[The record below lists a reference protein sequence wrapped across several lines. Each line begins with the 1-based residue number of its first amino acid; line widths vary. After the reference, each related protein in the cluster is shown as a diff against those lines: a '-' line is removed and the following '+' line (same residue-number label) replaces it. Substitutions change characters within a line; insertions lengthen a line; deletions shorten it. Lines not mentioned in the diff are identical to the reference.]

1 MIFMKPV
8 KYISVLFLSLF
19 FIFLSGV
26 YCVAQGPGS
35 RELVIL
41 FTHDLHS
48 YFLPHRVL
56 TQDGQIEETGGFA
69 KLAYIIKEQRMY
81 HGNKALRIDAGDFS
95 MGTLFHTSF
104 ATEAS
109 ELLLMGKMGYDVT
122 TLGNHDF
129 DFHTDGLAAMFQ
141 TAKDKSD
148 QLPGIVASNIV
159 VDAKTKDGAALQQA
173 FNDYPAMHYKILE
186 RNKVRIGIFGIIGKD
201 AADDTPFAKSV
212 KFADPVSASKRVV
225 DILRKKEKVDMIICL
240 SHSGTYRTEINKKES
255 KISEDELLAK
265 KVPEID
271 IIISGHTHT
280 VLLEPVRV
288 GKTIIV
294 SGGKYGEYLGILR
307 VYYTRGKPARVAS
320 YDLRKV
326 TSGIPDD
333 PIIAEEID
341 HYKDIVNLKFLSL
354 YNLSFDKVIAE
365 SGFNMETI
373 NSAYENPGEM
383 GLGNLIADSYRYA
396 VKKAEGKDYEHIHM
410 AMEPLGLIR
419 DSFLKG
425 KITTA
430 DVFQVLSLGVGKDG
444 VAGYPLLAFYVT
456 GKELKDILE
465 VEASIAPA
473 KKIGAHL
480 QVSGVKF
487 TYNPHRILF
496 DRVKQVS
503 VQNDKG
509 DYEPL
514 DYDKRYRICSN
525 LYAGGMINY
534 ISKVTYGLLSIQPKD
549 REGNRLEDLKQA
561 TIYMDKTPNKQK
573 ELKQWIALLQYL
585 RSFPDVNKNGIPD
598 IPERYRSPEGRY
610 VSQPSKNL
618 KDMFG
623 DANMI
628 TYGVLIGGFIVLC
641 IFIFL
646 AWFAAMKIRKYVKK

>member
-1 MIFMKPV
+1 MKPV

-56 TQDGQIEETGGFA
+56 THDGQIEEAGGFA

-104 ATEAS
+104 ETEAS
-109 ELLLMGKMGYDVT
+109 ELLLMGQMGYDVT
-122 TLGNHDF
+122 TFGNHDF
-129 DFHTDGLAAMFQ
+129 DFRTDGLAKMLQ
-141 TAKDKSD
+141 TARDKSK
-148 QLPGIVASNIV
+148 QLPGIVASNIEL
-159 VDAKTKDGAALQQA
+159 DKKTEQVKELQQA
-173 FNDYPAMHYKILE
+173 LEGYSVMPYIILE
-186 RNKVRIGIFGIIGKD
+186 RNKVRVGIFGLMGKD
-201 AADDTPFAKSV
+201 AASDAPFAKGIRFTDEISAAKRIV
-212 KFADPVSASKRVV
+212 K
-225 DILRKKEKVDMIICL
+225 ILQKKEKVDMIICL
-240 SHSGTYRTEINKKES
+240 SHSGTHRAKPDEKYKQ
-255 KISEDELLAK
+255 ISEDELLAK

-280 VLLEPVRV
+280 VLSQPVKA

-294 SGGKYGEYLGILR
+294 SAGKYGEYLGILR
-307 VYYTRGKPARVAS
+307 VYHAKGKPVRVAS
-320 YDLRKV
+320 YDLRKI
-326 TSGIPDD
+326 TAGIPND

-341 HYKDIVNLKFLSL
+341 HYKGIVNRKFLSL

-365 SGFNMETI
+365 SVFNMDTI
-373 NSAYENPGEM
+373 SSAYENPREM

-396 VKKAEGKDYEHIHM
+396 VKKAEGKDYEHIHL

-430 DVFQVLSLGVGKDG
+430 DVFQVLSLGIGKDG

-487 TYNPHRILF
+487 TFNPHRILF
-496 DRVKQVS
+496 DRVRQVS

-514 DYDKRYRICSN
+514 DYDKLYRVCSN

-534 ISKVTYGLLSIQPKD
+534 ISKVTYGLLSIKPKD
-549 REGNRLEDLKQA
+549 REGNHLDDLKQA
-561 TIYMDKTPNKQK
+561 TIYMDKNPGGQK

-585 RSFPDVNKNGIPD
+585 RSFPDVNKNGISD
-598 IPERYRSPEGRY
+598 IPEQYRSPERRY
-610 VSQPSKNL
+610 VSEPSKNL
-618 KDMFG
+618 KEIFG
-623 DANMI
+623 GANMI

-646 AWFAAMKIRKYVKK
+646 AWFAAKKIRKYTKK

>member
-1 MIFMKPV
+1 MKPV

-26 YCVAQGPGS
+26 DCVAQGPGS

-56 TQDGQIEETGGFA
+56 SQDGQEEKGGFA

-81 HGNKALRIDAGDFS
+81 HGNKSLRIDAGDFS

-129 DFHTDGLAAMFQ
+129 DFGTAGLAKMLQ

-148 QLPGIVASNIV
+148 QLPAMVASNITV
-159 VDAKTKDGAALQQA
+159 NSKTKDSVALQQSFGA
-173 FNDYPAMHYKILE
+173 YPIAPYKILE
-186 RNKVRIGIFGIIGKD
+186 RNKVRIGIFGIIGND
-201 AADDTPFAKSV
+201 ASEDTPFVKSV
-212 KFADPVSASKRVV
+212 KFEDPVSASKRMVN
-225 DILRKKEKVDMIICL
+225 ILRKKEKVDLVICL
-240 SHSGTYRTEINKKES
+240 SHSGTYRTEVNRKES
-255 KISEDELLAK
+255 NISEDELLAK

-271 IIISGHTHT
+271 IIVSGHTHT
-280 VLLEPVRV
+280 VLSQPVKA

-307 VYYTRGKPARVAS
+307 VYCTKGKPVRVAS
-320 YDLRKV
+320 YDLRKI

-333 PIIAEEID
+333 PVIAEEID
-341 HYKDIVNLKFLSL
+341 YYKDIINRKFLSL

-365 SGFNMETI
+365 SGFDMESI
-373 NSAYENPGEM
+373 SSAYENPRET

-396 VKKAEGKDYEHIHM
+396 VKKAEGKDYEHIHL

-430 DVFQVLSLGVGKDG
+430 DVFQVLSLGIGKDG
-444 VAGYPLLAFYVT
+444 VAGYPLLAFYVN

-487 TYNPHRILF
+487 TFNPHRILF
-496 DRVKQVS
+496 DRVRQVS

-514 DYDKRYRICSN
+514 DYEKLYRVCSN
-525 LYAGGMINY
+525 FYAGGMINY
-534 ISKVTYGLLSIQPKD
+534 ISKVTYGLLSIEPKD
-549 REGNRLEDLKQA
+549 RKGNLLKDLKQA
-561 TIYMDKTPNKQK
+561 TIYMDKNPGGQK

-585 RSFPDVNKNGIPD
+585 RSFPDINKNGIPD
-598 IPERYRSPEGRY
+598 MPERYRSPEGRY
-610 VSQPSKNL
+610 VSAPSKNL
-618 KDMFG
+618 KDIFAG
-623 DANMI
+623 ANMI
-628 TYGVLIGGFIVLC
+628 TYGVFIAGFIVLC

-646 AWFAAMKIRKYVKK
+646 AWFAAKKIRKYTKK